1 MNIIARYALMKTR
14 LILIPVL
21 LLSMSGA
28 AFAVDCPSLL
38 EGELPKL
45 RSKETIDLCKRYLGK
60 PLVVV
65 NTASFCGFAP
75 QFKQLEALSKR
86 YKDEGLEVL
95 GVPSNDF
102 KQESGDTGETA
113 KVCYVNYGVTFTM
126 TEPQA
131 VRGDYA
137 TPLFKE
143 LAEQSS
149 PPRWNFY
156 KYVVNR
162 KGRVIANFSSM
173 TKPDDPDFI
182 AAVERA
188 IASEPEETEAE
199 KERNRFR

>member
-1 MNIIARYALMKTR
+1 MKIR
-14 LILIPVL
+14 LILTPLL
-21 LLSMSGA
+21 LLSISGA
-28 AFAVDCPSLL
+28 TLAAECPSLL

-45 RSKETIDLCKRYLGK
+45 RAKETIDLCKRYAGK

-75 QFKQLEALSKR
+75 QFKGLEALNQR
-86 YKDEGLEVL
+86 YKSEGLEVL

-102 KQESGDTGETA
+102 KQESGDGEETA

-143 LAEQSS
+143 LAAQSS

-156 KYVVNR
+156 KYVVDR

-188 IASEPEETEAE
+188 IASEPEKSEAE
-199 KERNRFR
+199 KAKEKARFY

>member
-1 MNIIARYALMKTR
+1 MKIP
-14 LILIPVL
+14 LILTPVL
-21 LLSMSGA
+21 LLSMSGTLLA
-28 AFAVDCPSLL
+28 AQCPSLL
-38 EGELPKL
+38 EGELPTL
-45 RSKETIDLCKRYLGK
+45 RSKETIDLCERYQGK

-75 QFKQLEALSKR
+75 QFKGLEALSQR
-86 YKDEGLEVL
+86 YKDQGLEVL

-102 KQESGDTGETA
+102 KQESGDVEETA

-137 TPLFKE
+137 VHLFKK
-143 LAEQSS
+143 LSEQSS

-188 IASEPEETEAE
+188 IASEPEQSEAE
-199 KERNRFR
+199 KEKTRYR

>member
-1 MNIIARYALMKTR
+1 MKIP
-14 LILIPVL
+14 LILTPVL
-21 LLSMSGA
+21 LLSMSGTLLA
-28 AFAVDCPSLL
+28 AECPSLL
-38 EGELPKL
+38 EGELPTL
-45 RSKETIDLCKRYLGK
+45 RSKETIDLCKRYQGK

-75 QFKQLEALSKR
+75 QFKGLEALSQR
-86 YKDEGLEVL
+86 YKDQGLEVL

-102 KQESGDTGETA
+102 KQESGDVEETA

-137 TPLFKE
+137 VHLFKE
-143 LAEQSS
+143 LSEQSS

-188 IASEPEETEAE
+188 IASEPEQSEAE
-199 KERNRFR
+199 KEKTRYR